1 MPALLQHWHVWYLCH
16 LVFCSLQYQYWLLL
30 CIDKEIK
37 ENMGCLTKNCGNEG
51 ANCSYL
57 GMISQAVLEI
67 TLNQRAY
74 DWNLEN
80 I

>member
-1 MPALLQHWHVWYLCH
+1 
-16 LVFCSLQYQYWLLL
+16 
-30 CIDKEIK
+30 
-37 ENMGCLTKNCGNEG
+37 MGCLTKNCGNEG

-80 I
+80 IWPFAVSMQMIPIFHPASDSPLALIEVCIERA